1 MKNLI
6 FAADGPKPRI
16 VLRDAV
22 NNVIDIVEDAEQCL
36 ILIYDQPLAEHGLT
50 WRELVAWWTNQHPGP
65 SDERTRAVELY
76 ERLAKNMAN
85 EVEKKVFRT

>member
-22 NNVIDIVEDAEQCL
+22 NNVIDIVEDAEQC
-36 ILIYDQPLAEHGLT
+36 LIYDQPLAEHGLT